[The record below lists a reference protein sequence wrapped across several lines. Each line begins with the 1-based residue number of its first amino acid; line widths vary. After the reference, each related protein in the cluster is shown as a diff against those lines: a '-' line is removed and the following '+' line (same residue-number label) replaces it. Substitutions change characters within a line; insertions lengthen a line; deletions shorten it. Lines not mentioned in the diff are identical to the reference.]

1 MRRFLFAALLL
12 LGPSGLIASAHAQV
26 SVSSGKI
33 IAIFGDPDDFV
44 VQLDT
49 NGRCGS
55 DFFHIQRAKAFNF
68 KEMTAIALTAFTT
81 GKTMSF
87 FVVSCVGEIPAGR
100 NITSH
105 GFVSR

>member
-12 LGPSGLIASAHAQV
+12 PGPLRPNRAAYAQV

-55 DFFHIQRAKAFNF
+55 DFFHIQRAKANS